1 MQGRKKELYS
11 CISLSL
17 FPLLPLSSR
26 VTSLPVSRRSSTLLF
41 SPFSLSLSY
50 ARYTPHGIYTRYRLL
65 ERAVNFLWGYY
76 AAHTNRDSYRRRTS
90 SVLAG
95 SRTGSVYYLGLWG
108 HPRAS
113 SLLLFLEAGFRGR
126 PDGRDI
132 RVDFQ
137 ACFTLFARHFNIP
150 AIVRGTT
157 SRFFERLEKWI
168 PDLRLNT
175 IVDGIEELVK
185 DEL

>member
-1 MQGRKKELYS
+1 MLRFVHLTFSSQSRISIITFCREEKKN
-11 CISLSL
+11 CILVSLSL
-17 FPLLPLSSR
+17 FFLFSHSRVESQVSPFRVDLRHCSSPLS
-26 VTSLPVSRRSSTLLF
+26 
-41 SPFSLSLSY
+41 PFLCP
-50 ARYTPHGIYTRYRLL
+50 TQDTHGIYTRYRLL

-76 AAHTNRDSYRRRTS
+76 AAHTSRDSYRRRTS

-95 SRTGSVYYLGLWG
+95 SRTGSVHLYLYLGLWG

-137 ACFTLFARHFNIP
+137 ACFTYLP
-150 AIVRGTT
+150 AI
-157 SRFFERLEKWI
+157 LI
-168 PDLRLNT
+168 PLRSFPGLPS
-175 IVDGIEELVK
+175 IF
-185 DEL
+185 

>member
-11 CISLSL
+11 CISLSF

-76 AAHTNRDSYRRRTS
+76 AAHTSRDSYRRRTS

-95 SRTGSVYYLGLWG
+95 SRTGSVYLYLYLGLWR

-137 ACFTLFARHFNIP
+137 ACFTLFARHFNTP
-150 AIVRGTT
+150 AIVPGTT
-157 SRFFERLEKWI
+157 FDFL
-168 PDLRLNT
+168 
-175 IVDGIEELVK
+175 K
-185 DEL
+185 D

>member
-76 AAHTNRDSYRRRTS
+76 AAHTSRDSYRRRTS

-137 ACFTLFARHFNIP
+137 ACFTLFARHFNTP
-150 AIVRGTT
+150 AIVREIT
-157 SRFFERLEKWI
+157 FDFL
-168 PDLRLNT
+168 
-175 IVDGIEELVK
+175 K
-185 DEL
+185 D

>member
-1 MQGRKKELYS
+1 MLRFVHLTFSSQSRISIITFCREEKKN
-11 CISLSL
+11 CILVSLSL
-17 FPLLPLSSR
+17 FFLFSHSR
-26 VTSLPVSRRSSTLLF
+26 VESQV
-41 SPFSLSLSY
+41 SPFRVDLRHCSSPLSLSY

-76 AAHTNRDSYRRRTS
+76 AAHTSRDSYRRRTS

-137 ACFTLFARHFNIP
+137 ACFTLFARHFNTP

-157 SRFFERLEKWI
+157 FDFL
-168 PDLRLNT
+168 
-175 IVDGIEELVK
+175 K
-185 DEL
+185 D